1 MARSKSL
8 TGLSDVELLGMLD
21 EAKDE
26 ATNLRFQHVT
36 GQLDNMNLLAGS
48 RRQVARIMTAL
59 RAREIDAAEATMVRQ
74 AAEATEISGAP
85 GSTGVDGSPE
95 EGARVFKRRRR
106 RDG

>member
-8 TGLSDVELLGMLD
+8 NGLSDVELLGMLD

-26 ATNLRFQHVT
+26 STNLRFQFVT
-36 GQLDNMNLLAGS
+36 GQLDNMNLLAHS
-48 RRQVARIMTAL
+48 RRQVARIMTEL
-59 RAREIDAAEATMVRQ
+59 RAREIDAAEEAMAHQ
-74 AAEATEISGAP
+74 AVEATEPGAAED
-85 GSTGVDGSPE
+85 SSE

>member
-1 MARSKSL
+1 MARSQSL

-36 GQLDNMNLLAGS
+36 GQLDNMNLLAHS
-48 RRQVARIMTAL
+48 RRQVARILTEL
-59 RAREIDAAEATMVRQ
+59 RAREIDTAEAVMARPADEVEEV
-74 AAEATEISGAP
+74 AADDS
-85 GSTGVDGSPE
+85 SPE
-95 EGARVFKRRRR
+95 EPARVFKRRRR

>member
-48 RRQVARIMTAL
+48 RRQVARIMTEL
-59 RAREIDAAEATMVRQ
+59 RAREIDAAEATMARQ
-74 AAEATEISGAP
+74 VVEATEPGEASGP
-85 GSTGVDGSPE
+85 TEGDGSPE

>member
-1 MARSKSL
+1 MARSRSL
-8 TGLSDVELLGMLD
+8 ANLSDVELLGMLD

-36 GQLDNMNLLAGS
+36 GQLDNVNLLAGS
-48 RRQVARIMTAL
+48 RRQVARVLTEL
-59 RAREIDAAEATMVRQ
+59 RAREINAAEATMARRVVE
-74 AAEATEISGAP
+74 APESTEATE
-85 GSTGVDGSPE
+85 SPA

>member
-1 MARSKSL
+1 MARPRSL

-36 GQLDNMNLLAGS
+36 GQLDNMNLLGNS
-48 RRQVARIMTAL
+48 RRQVARILTEL
-59 RAREIDAAEATMVRQ
+59 RAREIDAAEAAMARQ
-74 AAEATEISGAP
+74 ADEVEET
-85 GSTGVDGSPE
+85 TDGEDSPE
-95 EGARVFKRRRR
+95 EPARVFKRRRR

>member
-1 MARSKSL
+1 MARSRSL

-36 GQLDNMNLLAGS
+36 GQLDNMNLLAHS
-48 RRQVARIMTAL
+48 RRQVARILTEL
-59 RAREIDAAEATMVRQ
+59 RAREIDTAEAAMARQ
-74 AAEATEISGAP
+74 ADEVDEVDAGEASSGEP
-85 GSTGVDGSPE
+85 
-95 EGARVFKRRRR
+95 ARVFKRRRR

>member
-1 MARSKSL
+1 MARSRSL

-36 GQLDNMNLLAGS
+36 GQLDNMNLLAHS
-48 RRQVARIMTAL
+48 RRQVARILTEL
-59 RAREIDAAEATMVRQ
+59 RAREIDAAEVSMARQ
-74 AAEATEISGAP
+74 VDEIEEFTDGEA
-85 GSTGVDGSPE
+85 SPE
-95 EGARVFKRRRR
+95 EPARVFKRRRR